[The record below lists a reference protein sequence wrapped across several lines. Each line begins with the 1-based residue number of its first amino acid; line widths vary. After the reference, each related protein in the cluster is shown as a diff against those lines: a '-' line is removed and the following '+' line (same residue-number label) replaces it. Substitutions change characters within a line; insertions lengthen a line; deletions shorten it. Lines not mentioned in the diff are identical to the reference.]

1 MQLNDM
7 SAMLKQ
13 VQQMTEKM
21 QEAQKQLEEL
31 TVTGESGG
39 GMVKATANGKHEL
52 ISLEIDKDV
61 LDDVDMLQD
70 LVIAAVNQALGEAT
84 KMAQEQMSRVTGGML
99 GDMNFL
105 KNFNMGI

>member
-21 QEAQKQLEEL
+21 QEAQKQLEEM

-52 ISLEIDKDV
+52 VSLEIDKDA
-61 LDDVDMLQD
+61 LEDAEMLQD
-70 LVIAAVNQALGEAT
+70 LVIAAVNQALGEAG

>member
-1 MQLNDM
+1 
-7 SAMLKQ
+7 
-13 VQQMTEKM
+13 
-21 QEAQKQLEEL
+21 
-31 TVTGESGG
+31 
-39 GMVKATANGKHEL
+39 
-52 ISLEIDKDV
+52 
-61 LDDVDMLQD
+61 DMLQD